1 MINKSNTVWITWE
14 NHRRSREL
22 AGAFNAEYTP
32 ILQKGNRYF
41 RYPILTVK
49 TIALL
54 LARRPK
60 IVFCQNPSIVLN
72 SLLCVL
78 KFMLHF
84 YLISDRHSNFKPQ
97 TKNSWNPKWV
107 IFHALSKFTIKQSDL
122 MIVTNQFLK
131 NYIIESG
138 GRSEILED
146 KIPDLFP
153 SEDIPLSGSVN
164 IVFVSTFSY
173 DEPIEDVIEAARLLP
188 NDYHIHITG
197 NYKKYSNLKHI
208 QERKPNNVNLTGFL
222 SEADYLNLLSSADII
237 MVITDQEHTLT
248 CGAYEAIALCKPMV
262 LGNTETIK
270 NYFSQG
276 AVYTAITPK
285 DISNS
290 ILICANNTA
299 VLKNDVA
306 ALSDMLHTNWT
317 QRFVN
322 IQAIIDKAN

>member
-1 MINKSNTVWITWE
+1 MISKSNAVWITWE
-14 NHRRSREL
+14 DHRRSREL
-22 AGAFNAEYTP
+22 AGAFSAGYIP

-54 LARRPK
+54 LAKKPK

-78 KFMLHF
+78 KFIFRF

-97 TKNSWNPKWV
+97 TKNSWNPKWAL
-107 IFHALSKFTIKQSDL
+107 FHLLSKFTIKQSDL
-122 MIVTNQFLK
+122 MIVTNQFLQS
-131 NYIIESG
+131 YIIESG

-153 SEDIPLSGSVN
+153 SEEASLSGNVN

-173 DEPIEDVIEAARLLP
+173 DEPIEEVIEAARLLP

-208 QERKPNNVNLTGFL
+208 QEIRPNNVNLTGFL

-248 CGAYEAIALCKPMV
+248 CGAYEAVALGKPMV
-262 LGNTETIK
+262 LGNTDTIK
-270 NYFSQG
+270 NYFSMG
-276 AVYTAITPK
+276 AVYTPLTPK
-285 DISNS
+285 DISNN
-290 ILICANNTA
+290 ILICANNKA
-299 VLKNDVA
+299 SLKNDVV
-306 ALSDMLHTNWT
+306 ALSDMLHTNWKH
-317 QRFVN
+317 RFEHLRTV
-322 IQAIIDKAN
+322 IDKAN